1 MAMALTLL
9 AVVLTGLS
17 FATGALR
24 TRPLAG
30 GWQLSAFDTRGQ
42 RRFALTLSMRERPDI
57 AIFDSRGRRLLA
69 P

>member
-9 AVVLTGLS
+9 ASVLTVLS
-17 FATGALR
+17 FATGALQ
-24 TRPLAG
+24 TRPFAG

-42 RRFALTLSMRERPDI
+42 RRFALTLSTRERPDI
-57 AIFDSRGRRLLA
+57 AIFDARGKRLFA